1 MAILLEKLKFKT
13 QFGDIHIPI
22 QIIEGLNFKTGFR
35 NVLIDIPSSI
45 HPLADGITIPIYN
58 GNTPFPTDS
67 SYVVRGQLDDYSI
80 RADLSNNRLYAYAI
94 NHNFTILLT
103 DRSVNGNLSG
113 FYPIFGDT
121 YGNYWSWLSGQDQYR
136 FSETAVDQFVQ
147 PTGSRVG
154 FASYA
159 SYSRPYT
166 GREDLAANS
175 PGVIYLTD
183 LLNSWSNM
191 PVPDPYNP
199 GGETETGGGEGDF
212 DNTSDPIPQASLPTL
227 SAVDAKFISLYT
239 PTLTELQS
247 LASYMWSPLFDL
259 DTLKK
264 LFADPMKAI
273 LGLSIVPFAVPSSGQ
288 QAITIGNI
296 STGVNMTKAS
306 AQYVQIDCGTLNV
319 NEYWG
324 AYLDYSP
331 YTKLEIYL
339 PYIGTK
345 QISIDDVMNK
355 ACHVYYNIDI
365 LTGACCAMIKCD
377 DSVLYS
383 YAGQCATSIPI
394 TGNDWTNVVSGAL
407 STALS
412 VVGVAAGAVT
422 GSAPLTGASAI
433 GLVSSASQN
442 VMQMKPIIEKSGS
455 LGGSAGMLGVQ
466 TPYLILTRPR
476 QALPTNQNHFTGY
489 PSFINVRLGDLTGMT
504 FVEQVHLENVPC
516 TSSEQSEIETLLKG
530 GVIF

>member
-1 MAILLEKLKFKT
+1 MKKYKVKAVIGLQQYDIAIPVFDESEYNMLYSCSDMGAVFDVLQMYGGTSFISSFVSKPYTYEGTVLTADTVIGALVESYGYPLTLPWFLET
-13 QFGDIHIPI
+13 
-22 QIIEGLNFKTGFR
+22 
-35 NVLIDIPSSI
+35 
-45 HPLADGITIPIYN
+45 
-58 GNTPFPTDS
+58 TDS
-67 SYVVRGQLDDYSI
+67 S
-80 RADLSNNRLYAYAI
+80 
-94 NHNFTILLT
+94 
-103 DRSVNGNLSG
+103 SVNIVFSDNTTYTANDLGLFRNYGYWAICVHNDFSIG
-113 FYPIFGDT
+113 YSFG
-121 YGNYWSWLSGQDQYR
+121 YNYNYR
-136 FSETAVDQFVQ
+136 
-147 PTGSRVG
+147 
-154 FASYA
+154 
-159 SYSRPYT
+159 
-166 GREDLAANS
+166 S
-175 PGVIYLTD
+175 PGRVIIGDGRGVNLTISSNSMYSD
-183 LLNSWSNM
+183 VLNRWKYVLENIA
-191 PVPDPYNP
+191 PYVEPTDPYSQ

-212 DNTSDPIPQASLPTL
+212 DNTSDPIPEASLPTL

-239 PTLTELQS
+239 PTLAELQS
-247 LASYMWSPLFDL
+247 LASYMWSSLFDL

-264 LFADPMKAI
+264 LFADPMKVI

-288 QAITIGNI
+288 QTVTVGNI

-306 AQYVQIDCGTLNV
+306 TQYVQIDCGTLNV

-345 QISIDDVMNK
+345 QISVDDVMNK

-394 TGNDWTNVVSGAL
+394 TGSDWTNVVSSAL
-407 STALS
+407 STAIS
-412 VVGVAAGAVT
+412 VVGFAAGAVT

-433 GLVSSASQN
+433 GLVSSVSQN

-466 TPYLILTRPR
+466 SPYLILTRPR
-476 QALPTNQNHFTGY
+476 QALPNNQNHFTGY
-489 PSFINVRLGDLTGMT
+489 PSFINVKLGDLTGMT